1 MRVSCDVR
9 YLTSQALVEEDEEDD
24 DERQKAEGGQ
34 EEAHGSRPVRN
45 GDQQRTIVDIGDATS
60 NECRWWAAV
69 LAPGRGWQA
78 IMLAGLETFWSPW
91 SIQVQSG
98 PRFVIRRRPVVSAPS
113 MWKPP
118 SFAEALEFLDRF
130 CLRHN
135 IVDQSHAA
143 LAAALLLPSISESM
157 GTLHLPPLVA
167 SGQAAVSAE
176 RRQISRLRHNW
187 LRPPECHLD
196 RLLTMSCNIHGT
208 ESMLLN
214 AFFNPSIEC
223 NAVTPWLQGAL
234 TAIDSF
240 AVDRP
245 LILGRM
251 MMDRAPKVAFFWIG
265 ATVLGIGETLLT
277 RIRLGSLPTDL
288 NTAAW
293 SDTLQHF
300 IQQPVQAG
308 VSEDGKI
315 TRADYC
321 RLLALTLNAA
331 TPVFPT
337 SPWKPF
343 GLIPLQLAGPSV
355 QLHVACREHQLQYLT
370 FFWFKIP
377 AFGYIT
383 PVVSGI
389 TAFHPSTGDSVPR
402 PRPIS
407 VRDWKLAVSDESASK
422 EATQAVFEYMA
433 AVNPDSKRDAEV
445 WQHEWLQLP
454 SLGSGKEGQKEADGQ
469 SGTKD
474 GYQESAEDEGH
485 QRNLTSE

>member
-1 MRVSCDVR
+1 MNGAVQLSDEQLRDIYADSYTSWLRCYTAAIQSPALPVSYLSVHNAFTRQPSFPATPLPEHGIHTSNNRRYITGDKMPTFRIYSQFVIGSHHLESWFPGMDCNYLSVLILAWAFILSARWSEIMRVSCDIR
-9 YLTSQALVEEDEEDD
+9 YLTSQAL
-24 DERQKAEGGQ
+24 
-34 EEAHGSRPVRN
+34 
-45 GDQQRTIVDIGDATS
+45 
-60 NECRWWAAV
+60 
-69 LAPGRGWQA
+69 
-78 IMLAGLETFWSPW
+78 
-91 SIQVQSG
+91 
-98 PRFVIRRRPVVSAPS
+98 
-113 MWKPP
+113 PP

-167 SGQAAVSAE
+167 
-176 RRQISRLRHNW
+176 N
-187 LRPPECHLD
+187 
-196 RLLTMSCNIHGT
+196 
-208 ESMLLN
+208 
-214 AFFNPSIEC
+214 
-223 NAVTPWLQGAL
+223 AL

-277 RIRLGSLPTDL
+277 RIRLGSLPADL

-300 IQQPVQAG
+300 IQQPVQPG

-315 TRADYC
+315 ARADYC

-343 GLIPLQLAGPSV
+343 GLTPLELAGPSV
-355 QLHVACREHQLQYLT
+355 QLHAAFREHQLQYLT
-370 FFWFKIP
+370 FFWFQNP
-377 AFGYIT
+377 
-383 PVVSGI
+383 GI
-389 TAFHPSTGDSVPR
+389 TAFHPSTDDSVPR

-422 EATQAVFEYMA
+422 GATQAVSEYMA
-433 AVNPDSKRDAEV
+433 DVNPDSKRDAEL

-454 SLGSGKEGQKEADGQ
+454 SLGSGKEGQREADGQ
-469 SGTKD
+469 SGTRD
-474 GYQESAEDEGH
+474 GCEESAEDEDY